1 MSWNP
6 DDAVIAA
13 VGRSPIGRAR
23 KGALKDIRPDD
34 LAAQVVGAVMDRVP
48 GLTEG
53 TIEDLVFGCAQPE
66 GEHGGNIARRVAVM
80 LGRDD
85 VPGTTVNRF
94 CASSLQAARM
104 AFHGI
109 RAGEGD
115 AYVIGGVESVSRYGQ
130 IDSAE
135 NPLFDDARAHAQRQ
149 ARETGS
155 WQDPRLGGSL
165 PDVYLP
171 MGLTAE
177 FVARHTG
184 TTRQD
189 QDAYAARS
197 QQRAARA
204 QDEGFMARE
213 IIPVRLPDGS
223 VVDTDDSLRRGTT
236 TATLAELSPAF
247 LEDGTVTAGN
257 ACPLNDGASAAVILS
272 GRRATELGITPLAR
286 IVSSAVTGLSPEIM
300 GLGPVDA
307 SRAALRRAGIQVG
320 DLDAVE
326 LNEAFATQSLACI
339 RELGLDEDK
348 VNTWGG
354 AIALGHPL
362 GSSGS
367 RITITLLNRLE
378 QEGGTRGI
386 ATLCVGVGQ
395 GSAIAIER
403 V

>member
-6 DDAVIAA
+6 DDAVIVA

-34 LAAQVVGAVMDRVP
+34 LAAQVVGAVMDRVA
-48 GLTEG
+48 GLAEG
-53 TIEDLVFGCAQPE
+53 TVEDLVLGCAQPE

-85 VPGTTVNRF
+85 LPGTTVNRF

-135 NPLFDDARAHAQRQ
+135 NPVFDDARAHAQRQ
-149 ARETGS
+149 AHETGS
-155 WQDPRLGGSL
+155 WQDPRLDGSL
-165 PDVYLP
+165 PDVYIP

-223 VVDTDDSLRRGTT
+223 VVDADDSLRRGTT
-236 TATLAELSPAF
+236 TEKLAELSPAF

-272 GRRATELGITPLAR
+272 GRRATDLGVTPLAR

-300 GLGPVDA
+300 GLGPVEA
-307 SRAALRRAGIQVG
+307 SRVALRRAGLEVG

-326 LNEAFATQSLACI
+326 LNEAFAAQVLPTARQ
-339 RELGLDEDK
+339 LGLDEDRL
-348 VNTWGG
+348 NPHGG
-354 AIALGHPL
+354 AIALGHPFGSTGARML
-362 GSSGS
+362 G
-367 RITITLLNRLE
+367 TLINDLQTLDG
-378 QEGGTRGI
+378 QLGL
-386 ATLCVGVGQ
+386 ATLCVGGGQ
-395 GSAIAIER
+395 GMAMVVER
-403 V
+403 L